1 MKKRDIIIVVV
12 LLVVAL
18 GVYLAVTL
26 LGGNNANTGYVSV
39 IVNNREWVKLP
50 VEEPTTY
57 TVHQSNGNENT
68 ITIDEGGVVYV
79 SESNCS
85 NQDCVN
91 QGTVSTD
98 TLEFRPL
105 GGQIICLPHKLVVEL
120 IPDGQL
126 GNTII
131 LEDIGQ

>member
-91 QGTVSTD
+91 QGQVTPDDPGV
-98 TLEFRPL
+98 LMAN
-105 GGQIICLPHKLVVEL
+105 QIICLPNNV
-120 IPDGQL
+120 
-126 GNTII
+126 II
-131 LEDIGQ
+131 EVHYDAQESK